1 MSNQPA
7 LSLFYHET
15 ILPDMDAVRSAVD
28 AAETYIP
35 DSILPY
41 PNYEK
46 LLFSV

>member
-1 MSNQPA
+1 MIEQPA

-15 ILPDMDAVRSAVD
+15 ILPDMHAVRSAVD
-28 AAETYIP
+28 AAEPYIP
-35 DSILPY
+35 DRILPC